1 MQPESA
7 VGTELPVKAIVY
19 RKAQSKFQ
27 MDFADWFA
35 GLNVKQLISFTQSE
49 SDGNVTATIIYR

>member
-1 MQPESA
+1 MDAMPMKA
-7 VGTELPVKAIVY
+7 VVY

-27 MDFADWFA
+27 LDFGAWFAD
-35 GLNVKQLISFTQSE
+35 LKVQELISITQSE